1 MGLNLQTAP
10 TVEPVTVEEVKD
22 HLRIDIDTEDTL
34 ITDWITVARAHCE
47 KLQNKVYM
55 TQTWDLYLDDFPD
68 MPFNIPLPPLQSI
81 THIKYTDT
89 DATETEYTSTYYNT
103 DAYSMPGRINF
114 AWGRV
119 WPSVTLRTVN
129 GVVIRF
135 VAGYTS
141 KNNVP
146 KEVREAIKLI
156 VGHLY
161 EYREETSTDRVLEQ
175 IPLGIHALL
184 DIDRMIKFP

>member
-1 MGLNLQTAP
+1 MGLSLTTAP
-10 TVEPVTVEEVKD
+10 TQEPVSVEEVKD
-22 HLRIDIDTEDTL
+22 HLRIDIDTEDAL
-34 ITDWITVARAHCE
+34 IADWITVARRHCE
-47 KLQNKVYM
+47 KLQNKAYM
-55 TQTWDLYLDDFPD
+55 TQTWDWYLDDFPD
-68 MPFNIPLPPLQSI
+68 TPLDVPLPPLQSV

-89 DATETEYTSTYYNT
+89 DDTETTFGATNYRTDTNST
-103 DAYSMPGRINF
+103 PGRINL
-114 AWGRV
+114 AYGCT
-119 WPSVTLRTVN
+119 WPSVTLKTLN

-161 EYREETSTDRVLEQ
+161 EHREETSTDRVLEQ